1 MHMNSWP
8 STGKRKEDIMLKLGY
23 NEATCKE
30 NSNVENDL
38 KLCEKYGY
46 DHIELRLDMLKDYFR
61 DHTVEDLKAFF
72 ATSHLQPFA
81 LNSIEN
87 INFCTEEE
95 WARLLDL
102 FRFACETAKAVGFRY
117 IVVVPTMTSEVYTGN
132 EKEVFDDSVKVLNEL
147 ADIAESYGVRLAF
160 EPIGDR
166 RWCCNSLR
174 QGLEIVEAVGRDS
187 VGLTVDCI
195 NFYMHD
201 KAADLE
207 QIRRIPKE
215 KLFIFHINDCEDL
228 PLGILDHC
236 HRIMPG
242 EGVIP
247 VADIAEAVRSTGYDG
262 PACLELFRPE
272 YWEMDAE
279 KVIRMGAAHSRPFL
293 G

>member
-1 MHMNSWP
+1 
-8 STGKRKEDIMLKLGY
+8 MLKLGY

-30 NSNVENDL
+30 NSSVERDL
-38 KLCEKYGY
+38 EYCEKYGY
-46 DHIELRLDMLKDYFR
+46 DYIELRLDMLKEYLKT
-61 DHTVEDLKAFF
+61 HTVQDLKDFF
-72 ATSHLQPFA
+72 TNSHLKPFA
-81 LNSIEN
+81 FNSIEN

-95 WARLLDL
+95 WKELVDL
-102 FRFACETAKAVGFRY
+102 FTFACEIAKEINNPY
-117 IVVVPTMTSEVYTGN
+117 IIVVPTVTEGICTKN

-147 ADIAESYGVRLAF
+147 ADIAAPYGVKVSF

-166 RWCCNSLR
+166 RWCCNSVR
-174 QGLEIVEAVGRDS
+174 QALEIVNAVNRPE

-201 KAADLE
+201 KAADVDYIR
-207 QIRRIPKE
+207 QIPTE
-215 KLFIFHINDCEDL
+215 KLFVYHINDCEDL

-242 EGVIP
+242 KGAIP
-247 VADIAEAVRSTGYDG
+247 IAKISEAVKDAGYNG

-279 KVIRMGAAHSRPFL
+279 EVIKMGAAFTKVYL
-293 G
+293 